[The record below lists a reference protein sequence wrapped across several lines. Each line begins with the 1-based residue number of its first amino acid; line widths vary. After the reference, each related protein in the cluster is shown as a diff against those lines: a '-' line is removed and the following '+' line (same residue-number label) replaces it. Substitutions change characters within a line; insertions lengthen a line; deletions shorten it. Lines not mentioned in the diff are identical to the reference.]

1 MIDIK
6 VDLNN
11 RPLTYFEDDIEQ
23 QPLTPNSILLGRDV
37 VLPTNEEVT
46 SEDEGKVRKQQKYVL
61 RCKDAVWRRFHREY
75 LVALT

>member
-46 SEDEGKVRKQQKYVL
+46 SEDEGEVRKQQKYVL
-61 RCKDAVWRRFHREY
+61 RCKDAVWRKFHRQY